1 MSLPGAGEIEQIVLE
16 EQRLN
21 NISETSQIN
30 NSLSLTNEST
40 DDETQLS
47 VIEIDES
54 LDIVYRPDKFEF
66 SPEETQEILKQV
78 EDIIIEAQKS
88 IEDLV
93 EEISE
98 SEQEENNN
106 LSDCEDLQ
114 YCVEVT
120 DHSDPFFNEIIL
132 AASLQQET
140 DSNRPPIPLQ
150 TYRWEDLKRSKEQGG
165 YPWTHL
171 YKSPLG
177 SDEEPEII
185 FRLNT
190 LPKTRRKIKSQLID
204 ADTVPRFEERVT
216 VTQENIV
223 LNTPTE
229 NLTEN
234 LSENISENKTHTSLP
249 DLTLNSEN
257 PTKSNSAF
265 LSLKRVLKRPNPIKF
280 DKLKLNL
287 FKENKEN
294 KEKKESKEENS
305 ETTPPLKK
313 SWLCSPLVEKIK
325 TMADKQINKVSQ
337 KKTIKK
343 IHLEDDEKI
352 NLENDEQVILKLKE
366 SPKDSGRREI
376 SSFIQKQDSDELE
389 IIELDESPSETRK
402 RRDQEYIEDHS
413 TIVVP
418 DEIIDIVE
426 DIKPDEPIIIEDIVS
441 EDHEATVSEIL
452 EDELKI
458 EIKNAPPPKAP
469 RKKKEHVYEDID
481 DYDPFTQDMAEKN
494 ILDSI
499 SNDLKVESN
508 ICLNDFPI
516 SENKIEND
524 SVKMS
529 LRLQDEKVQ
538 YELDEAQNRLD
549 QLVSQSSEEE
559 KPTQHLLA
567 PISSIDSTSSD
578 EERKVQLSPV
588 AEESDTGSR
597 DYILEE
603 HKSSNTET
611 EVVKQELLAAAATIQ
626 PHSSPGSEK
635 RVTFSPSTED
645 DSDLIKEDIVLAEE
659 IQIDS
664 RWAKMR

>member
-1 MSLPGAGEIEQIVLE
+1 MSLPGAGEIERTVLE

-30 NSLSLTNEST
+30 NSLSLTNEPT
-40 DDETQLS
+40 DNTTHLS
-47 VIEIDES
+47 IKEIDEN
-54 LDIVYRPDKFEF
+54 LDTVQRPTVKFEF
-66 SPEETQEILKQV
+66 SPEETQDILKQV

-93 EEISE
+93 EEIIE

-114 YCVEVT
+114 YCIEVT
-120 DHSDPFFNEIIL
+120 DHSDSFLNDIIL

-140 DSNRPPIPLQ
+140 ESNRPPIPLQ

-223 LNTPTE
+223 LNTPT
-229 NLTEN
+229 TEN
-234 LSENISENKTHTSLP
+234 LSENISENNNLKTHTSLP
-249 DLTLNSEN
+249 DLTLNCEKT
-257 PTKSNSAF
+257 TKTNSSF

-280 DKLKLNL
+280 DKLKFNL
-287 FKENKEN
+287 FNKEN
-294 KEKKESKEENS
+294 KESKENPDSSENPDPN
-305 ETTPPLKK
+305 TPPLKK
-313 SWLCSPLVEKIK
+313 SWLCHPLVDKIK
-325 TMADKQINKVSQ
+325 TMADKQLHKVSH

-343 IHLEDDEKI
+343 THLSDDEKI
-352 NLENDEQVILKLKE
+352 DLENDDQVILKLKE

-376 SSFIQKQDSDELE
+376 TSYIVKQDSDDLE

-418 DEIIDIVE
+418 DEIIEITDE
-426 DIKPDEPIIIEDIVS
+426 PDEPIISEDILA

-452 EDELKI
+452 EEELKI
-458 EIKNAPPPKAP
+458 EIKNTPPPKAP
-469 RKKKEHVYEDID
+469 RKKKEHVYEDIE
-481 DYDPFTQDMAEKN
+481 DYEPYIQDIAEKN

-499 SNDLKVESN
+499 SNDLKGESN
-508 ICLNDFPI
+508 ICLNDVPMP
-516 SENKIEND
+516 ENTIEND
-524 SVKMS
+524 SVKLS
-529 LRLQDEKVQ
+529 LRLQDEKIQ
-538 YELDEAQNRLD
+538 YELDEAQKRLD

-597 DYILEE
+597 DFILEE
-603 HKSSNTET
+603 IKVTNKEI
-611 EVVKQELLAAAATIQ
+611 EVAKELLTAAAVIQ

-645 DSDLIKEDIVLAEE
+645 DADLIKEDIVLAEE
-659 IQIDS
+659 IPIDS

>member
-1 MSLPGAGEIEQIVLE
+1 MSLPGAGEIERTVLEE

-21 NISETSQIN
+21 NISETSKIN
-30 NSLSLTNEST
+30 NSLSLTNET
-40 DDETQLS
+40 INNETQLS
-47 VIEIDES
+47 IKEIDEN
-54 LDIVYRPDKFEF
+54 LDTVQRFEF
-66 SPEETQEILKQV
+66 SPEETQDILKQV

-150 TYRWEDLKRSKEQGG
+150 TYRWEDLRRSKEQGG

-229 NLTEN
+229 NLSE
-234 LSENISENKTHTSLP
+234 ENISENNNLKTHTSLP
-249 DLTLNSEN
+249 DLTLNCDN

-265 LSLKRVLKRPNPIKF
+265 LSLKRVLKRPSPIKF

-287 FKENKEN
+287 FKDN
-294 KEKKESKEENS
+294 KEKKERKEENS

-325 TMADKQINKVSQ
+325 TMADKQINKVSH

-343 IHLEDDEKI
+343 IHLDDDEKI
-352 NLENDEQVILKLKE
+352 DLENDEQVILKLKE
-366 SPKDSGRREI
+366 SPKDCGRREI
-376 SSFIQKQDSDELE
+376 TSYIQKQDSDELE

-418 DEIIDIVE
+418 DEIIEIV
-426 DIKPDEPIIIEDIVS
+426 DDLKPDEPIISEDVIEDQ
-441 EDHEATVSEIL
+441 EATVSEIL
-452 EDELKI
+452 EEELKI
-458 EIKNAPPPKAP
+458 ERKHAPPPKAP

-481 DYDPFTQDMAEKN
+481 DYDPFTQDLAEKN

-499 SNDLKVESN
+499 SHDLKIESN
-508 ICLNDFPI
+508 ICLNDVPLT
-516 SENKIEND
+516 EDND
-524 SVKMS
+524 LVKTS
-529 LRLQDEKVQ
+529 LRLQDEKIQ
-538 YELDEAQNRLD
+538 YELDEAQKRLD

-597 DYILEE
+597 DFILEE
-603 HKSSNTET
+603 IKSSNIEI
-611 EVVKQELLAAAATIQ
+611 EVAKQELLAAAATIQ
-626 PHSSPGSEK
+626 PQSSPGSEK

-645 DSDLIKEDIVLAEE
+645 DADLIKEDIVLTEE
-659 IQIDS
+659 IHIDS

>member
-1 MSLPGAGEIEQIVLE
+1 MSLPGAGEIERTVLEE

-21 NISETSQIN
+21 NISETSKIN
-30 NSLSLTNEST
+30 NSLSLTNET
-40 DDETQLS
+40 INNETQLS
-47 VIEIDES
+47 IKEIDEN
-54 LDIVYRPDKFEF
+54 LDTVQRFEF
-66 SPEETQEILKQV
+66 SPEETQDILKQV

-150 TYRWEDLKRSKEQGG
+150 TYRWEDLRRSKEQGG

-229 NLTEN
+229 NLSE
-234 LSENISENKTHTSLP
+234 ENISENNNLKTHTSLP
-249 DLTLNSEN
+249 DLTLNCDN

-265 LSLKRVLKRPNPIKF
+265 LSLKRVLKRPSPIKF

-287 FKENKEN
+287 FKDN
-294 KEKKESKEENS
+294 KEKKEGKEENS

-325 TMADKQINKVSQ
+325 TMADKQINKVSH

-343 IHLEDDEKI
+343 IHLDDDEKI
-352 NLENDEQVILKLKE
+352 DLENDEQVILKLKE
-366 SPKDSGRREI
+366 SPKDCGRREI
-376 SSFIQKQDSDELE
+376 TSYIQKQDSDELE

-418 DEIIDIVE
+418 DEIIEIV
-426 DIKPDEPIIIEDIVS
+426 DDLKPDEPIISEDVIEDQ
-441 EDHEATVSEIL
+441 EATVSEIL
-452 EDELKI
+452 EEELKI
-458 EIKNAPPPKAP
+458 ERKHAPPPKAP

-481 DYDPFTQDMAEKN
+481 DYDPFTQDLAEKN

-499 SNDLKVESN
+499 SHDLKIESN
-508 ICLNDFPI
+508 ICLNDVPLT
-516 SENKIEND
+516 EDND
-524 SVKMS
+524 LVKTS
-529 LRLQDEKVQ
+529 LRLQDEKIQ
-538 YELDEAQNRLD
+538 YELDEAQKRLD

-597 DYILEE
+597 DFILEE
-603 HKSSNTET
+603 IKSSNIEI
-611 EVVKQELLAAAATIQ
+611 EVAKQELLAAAATIQ
-626 PHSSPGSEK
+626 PQSSPGSEK

-645 DSDLIKEDIVLAEE
+645 DADLIKEDIVLTEE
-659 IQIDS
+659 IHIDS

>member
-1 MSLPGAGEIEQIVLE
+1 MSLPGAGEIEQTVLE

-21 NISETSQIN
+21 NISETSKIN
-30 NSLSLTNEST
+30 NSLSLTNET
-40 DDETQLS
+40 INNETQLS
-47 VIEIDES
+47 IKEIDEN
-54 LDIVYRPDKFEF
+54 LDIVQRPDKFEF
-66 SPEETQEILKQV
+66 SPEETQDILKQV

-150 TYRWEDLKRSKEQGG
+150 TYRWEDLRRSKEQGG

-223 LNTPTE
+223 SNTPTE
-229 NLTEN
+229 NLSEENLTEN
-234 LSENISENKTHTSLP
+234 NNLKTHTSLP
-249 DLTLNSEN
+249 DLTLNCDN
-257 PTKSNSAF
+257 PRKSNSAF
-265 LSLKRVLKRPNPIKF
+265 LSLKRVLKRPSPIKF

-287 FKENKEN
+287 FKDN
-294 KEKKESKEENS
+294 KEKKETKEENS

-325 TMADKQINKVSQ
+325 TMADKQINKVSH

-343 IHLEDDEKI
+343 IHLDDDEKI
-352 NLENDEQVILKLKE
+352 DLENDEQVILKLKE
-366 SPKDSGRREI
+366 SPKDCGRREI
-376 SSFIQKQDSDELE
+376 TSYIQKQDSDELE

-418 DEIIDIVE
+418 DEIIEIIDE
-426 DIKPDEPIIIEDIVS
+426 LKQDEPDDVIEDQ
-441 EDHEATVSEIL
+441 EATVSEIL
-452 EDELKI
+452 EEEMKI
-458 EIKNAPPPKAP
+458 ERKNAPPPKAP

-499 SNDLKVESN
+499 SHDLKIESN
-508 ICLNDFPI
+508 ICLNDVPL
-516 SENKIEND
+516 SENND
-524 SVKMS
+524 LVKTS
-529 LRLQDEKVQ
+529 LRLQDEKIQ
-538 YELDEAQNRLD
+538 YELDEAQKRLD

-597 DYILEE
+597 EFILEE
-603 HKSSNTET
+603 IKSSNNEI
-611 EVVKQELLAAAATIQ
+611 EVAKQELLAAAATIQ
-626 PHSSPGSEK
+626 PQSSPGSEK

-645 DSDLIKEDIVLAEE
+645 DADLIKEDIVLTEE